1 MEITRR
7 DLLRTSAV
15 VGGAAALGA
24 GGVFGPPGAFADAAA
39 FTTLNS
45 TLRRGSPGAGGY
57 VKVVTGPGEPHL
69 VRSDL
74 GINPLT
80 GRANR
85 RTPISAFAQITD
97 VHVIDAQS
105 PMRVEYLDRF
115 DDTYGGAPGTG
126 LLGSAFRP
134 QEMLSGQ
141 IAESMVGAVNRVGVG
156 PVTGMQLGF
165 ALQTGDNSDNCQ
177 YNETRWNID
186 ILDGGKTVRPD
197 SGDITKWEGV
207 QDNTLL
213 YYDRHYWHPDQAP
226 VARGNDIYKSTFGF
240 PTVPGLLDAARKPF
254 AATGLSMP
262 WYTAFGNH
270 DNLVQGNFPHS
281 TLPLNP
287 VAVGGLK
294 LISPPAGLSQAD
306 LFSFIA
312 NGQLNALLQALVLT
326 PYVRKV
332 SADPARRLL
341 DKKQF
346 IAEHFVTTGGPVGHG
361 FTAANRAAGT
371 GYYTFDKGGI
381 RFIVLDTVNP
391 NGEYNGSIGG
401 VQFAWLKAELV
412 AAAGK
417 LVVVGS
423 HHTVSSMDNPFVA
436 TGGDL
441 EPRILGDAVLAE
453 LLLHEHVIAWV
464 NGHTH
469 TNQIWAHKRPDGSGG
484 IWEINTA
491 SHVDW
496 PQQSRLV
503 EVADN
508 RDGTLSIFTTM
519 VDHAGPTGYN
529 GGATSPVPLSG
540 LARELSANDP
550 QERSS
555 GKGGG
560 PEDRNVELLVQRPA
574 SYVG

>member
-24 GGVFGPPGAFADAAA
+24 GGVLGPPGAFADAAA

-45 TLRRGSPGAGGY
+45 TLRRGTPGAGGY
-57 VKVVTGPGEPHL
+57 AKVVTGPGEPHL

-80 GRANR
+80 GRADR
-85 RTPISAFAQITD
+85 RTAITAFAQITD

-134 QEMLSGQ
+134 QELLSSQ

-156 PVTGMQLGF
+156 PVTGMPLGF

-177 YNETRWNID
+177 YNEVRWNID
-186 ILDGGKTVRPD
+186 ILDGGRTIRPD
-197 SGDITKWEGV
+197 SGDLTKWEGV

-213 YYDRHYWHPDQAP
+213 YYDRHYWHPHQTP
-226 VARGNDIYKSTFGF
+226 PARANDIYKSNFGF

-254 AATGLSMP
+254 AANGLSMP

-281 TLPLNP
+281 TMPLNA

-306 LFSFIA
+306 LFSFIS

-346 IAEHFVTTGGPVGHG
+346 IAEHFLTTGGPVGHG
-361 FTAANRAAGT
+361 FTAANRDTGT
-371 GYYTFDKGGI
+371 GYYTFDKGGV

-391 NGEYNGSIGG
+391 NGEYNGSIGEA
-401 VQFAWLKAELV
+401 QFAWLKAELL
-412 AAAGK
+412 AATGK
-417 LVVVGS
+417 LAVVAS
-423 HHTVSSMDNPFVA
+423 HHTVSSMDNPLVV

-441 EPRILGDAVLAE
+441 EPRVLGDAVLAE
-453 LLLHEHVIAWV
+453 LLLHQHVIAWV

-469 TNQIWAHKRPDGSGG
+469 TNQIWAHTRADGSGG

-496 PQQSRLV
+496 PQQSRLI

-508 RDGTLSIFTTM
+508 QDGTLSIFTTM
-519 VDHAGPTGYN
+519 VDHAGPLGYN
-529 GGATSPVPLSG
+529 GSSTSPVPLSG
-540 LARELSANDP
+540 LARELAANDP
-550 QERSS
+550 QERESAR
-555 GKGGG
+555 GGG
-560 PEDRNVELLVQRPA
+560 TEDRNVELVVQRPA
-574 SYVG
+574 SYAG